1 MRKPLDTLRSYLK
14 THDLKLTKQRKIALE
29 AVAGLHSHFTAEEL
43 IEHLANRGTPVSKAT
58 VYRTLSLLVE
68 SGHLETRDFGRGAL
82 LYEHI
87 HGHKHHDHIVCID
100 CGKIVEFRNAQIEEI
115 QKKVASRKG
124 FRIESHVLKIYG
136 RCKRCRS

>member
-1 MRKPLDTLRSYLK
+1 MKKALDSLRTYLK
-14 THDLKLTKQRKIALE
+14 THDLKLTNQRRIALE
-29 AVAGLHSHFTAEEL
+29 GVLGIHSHFTAEEL
-43 IEHLANRGTPVSKAT
+43 IDHLDEHGTPVSKAT
-58 VYRTLSLLVE
+58 VYRTLTLLVE

-82 LYEHI
+82 LYEHVQ
-87 HGHKHHDHIVCID
+87 GHSHHDHIVCLE

-136 RCKRCRS
+136 RCKKCRS